1 MKSCLILTLVLLLLV
16 ACGGATK
23 IAYVSTDDAIYIM
36 NADGSNQTRVTT
48 DKHLRSLP
56 CWSSDNKRLTFLS
69 ERDSQIRLVIIDTD
83 GSDETVI
90 NLNIIPE
97 VSQKNFDT
105 LQIMPGCWS
114 SKSDK
119 ILVVVML
126 PYPTKSEGKI
136 YEVTLK
142 DSVAKLVIS
151 NGNTPAWSPNGD
163 RLVFH
168 REEVAQIAKA
178 GDGKIL
184 TKNLAAGY
192 CTSWSPDGEKL
203 VCFEDEEDGSIFT
216 INTDGTER
224 TKIGLAPFDEGEQ
237 PLLPTWSP
245 DGKKILFSTVNKDNE
260 CVTYTVNIDGSE
272 QTRLL
277 DRGDTCFGIYSIP

>member
-23 IAYVSTDDAIYIM
+23 IAYVSTGDAIYIM
-36 NADGSNQTRVTT
+36 NTDGSNQTRVTT

-224 TKIGLAPFDEGEQ
+224 TKIGLAPLDEGEQ